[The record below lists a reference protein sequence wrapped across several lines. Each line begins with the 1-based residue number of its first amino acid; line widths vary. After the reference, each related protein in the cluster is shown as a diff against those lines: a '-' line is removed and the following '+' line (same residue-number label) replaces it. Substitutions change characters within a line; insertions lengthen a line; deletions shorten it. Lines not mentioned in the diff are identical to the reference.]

1 MGERLNCAQGV
12 NMVNGRNQQQEKPT
26 HEATAAAALRC
37 PRCDSANT
45 KFCYYNNYSKLQPRH
60 YCRACRRHWTEGGTL
75 RNVPVGGSRKKK
87 RPRTA
92 RTAADGTA
100 DDHGNGSAIS
110 SNYKI
115 PESEDS
121 HSSSGFTDTSD
132 QVILP
137 RPTPSLPT
145 SQHEDSHGTGEIS
158 MVESWAMS
166 DPPVPTEYHGAAP
179 EEPDILGSYHET
191 GHPFS
196 SFSSPSCSS
205 SLYDYAGQYYFPADE
220 GLFAMEISTTN
231 PPTSNL
237 SHWDDI
243 IDLVNLELKPPASD
257 RVDHTLSY

>member
-1 MGERLNCAQGV
+1 
-12 NMVNGRNQQQEKPT
+12 MVNGRNQQLEKPT
-26 HEATAAAALRC
+26 HEATAAAARRC

-87 RPRTA
+87 RLRTA

-100 DDHGNGSAIS
+100 DDHGGGSAIS
-110 SNYKI
+110 SNCKI

-132 QVILP
+132 QVILR

-145 SQHEDSHGTGEIS
+145 SQSEDSHDTGEII
-158 MVESWAMS
+158 MVESWGLS
-166 DPPVPTEYHGAAP
+166 DPPFPAEYHGASP
-179 EEPDILGSYHET
+179 DERDILGSCHKI

-205 SLYDYAGQYYFPADE
+205 SFYDYTGQYYFPADE
-220 GLFAMEISTTN
+220 GLFAMEITTTN
-231 PPTSNL
+231 PPASNL

-257 RVDHTLSY
+257 RVDHTLTY